1 MGGKRI
7 TGRKRHIL
15 VDTCG
20 HLLHVTAHAANISE
34 AAGAKRLFAACRAE
48 FPRLE
53 HVWADGGY
61 GEMDGPFATLMRDRF
76 GLDLDIVRKPV
87 GQVGFEVLPR
97 RWVVERTLAW
107 LCRNRRLSKDYE
119 HHELCSEAQVYV
131 ASIGILLNRATKA
144 P

>member
-1 MGGKRI
+1 M
-7 TGRKRHIL
+7 
-15 VDTCG
+15 
-20 HLLHVTAHAANISE
+20 TAHAANISE

>member
-20 HLLHVTAHAANISE
+20 NLLHVTAHAANISE
-34 AAGAKRLFAACRAE
+34 SAGAKQLFAVCRTE

-61 GEMDGPFATLMRDRF
+61 GEPAGPFATFMRERF
-76 GLDLDIVRKPV
+76 GIDLEIVRRPADH
-87 GQVGFEVLPR
+87 VGFEVLPR

-119 HHELCSEAQVYV
+119 HHERCSEAHVYV
-131 ASIGILLNRATKA
+131 ASIGTLLKRATNA